1 MTFQHPGGDIFFF
14 FWWWWERCSV
24 QLEGSR
30 FPNLILNPCLLLEK
44 RGSPNHLTA
53 REEPGTEFV
62 LLGLCGSHPP
72 VLGSLSFSAFPAG
85 TDAPTVPRTP
95 SLYSCLY
102 FLLAGTPVGG
112 GREINGEILCN
123 CFRIGNVWSPGARLG
138 WMHLHIIGRAE
149 ALTTP
154 GCLGIPFI

>member
-1 MTFQHPGGDIFFF
+1 M
-14 FWWWWERCSV
+14 

-72 VLGSLSFSAFPAG
+72 VLGSFSFSAFPAG

-102 FLLAGTPVGG
+102 FLLAGTSVGG
-112 GREINGEILCN
+112 EEKSMGKSSVIAFELGTSGALGR
-123 CFRIGNVWSPGARLG
+123 G
-138 WMHLHIIGRAE
+138 WG
-149 ALTTP
+149 
-154 GCLGIPFI
+154 GCICISLAGLRP